1 MKLYE
6 KIYNDIKLK
15 INAREFDGRSL
26 LPTEAE
32 LQKKYGV
39 SRITVKHAYEKLAA
53 ENLVTRIAGK
63 GTVINENRNIS
74 SNKIIGLVLCDF
86 NSSFGMNL
94 IKSMEKEAERLGYSI
109 IIKISKD
116 NHETESR
123 VLAQLKSLNVS
134 GIIIQ
139 NCHGEFTKN
148 LIELSINNFP
158 LVSVDRY
165 AKGLLI
171 PSVTSDNF
179 NACMNVTEYL
189 LNRGHRK
196 ILLASVNPQNTS
208 SLTERIEGF
217 KQAHINYDAALSYD
231 NFVLNLKSPI
241 TKDDNDIRA
250 DVESIKGILDKSE
263 ITAIVAT
270 EQYVS
275 ELCSTAVSEMGK
287 AFPENYE
294 LICFD
299 YEGDSLAESKY
310 TYVLQNEEEMGIAA
324 IRQLISQID
333 DQSAAMRTV
342 IKSKLIFGNS
352 TKNEINA
359 ESE

>member
-15 INAREFDGRSL
+15 INAGEFDGRSL

-179 NACMNVTEYL
+179 NACVNVTEYL

-270 EQYVS
+270 EQYVA

-333 DQSAAMRTV
+333 DQSAAIRTV

>member
-6 KIYNDIKLK
+6 QIYNDIKSK
-15 INAREFDGRSL
+15 IGSGEFDGGSL
-26 LPTEAE
+26 LPTESE
-32 LQKKYGV
+32 LQKEYGV

-53 ENLVTRIAGK
+53 ENLITRIAGK
-63 GTVINENRNIS
+63 GTIINENKNTIA
-74 SNKIIGLVLCDF
+74 NKIIGLVLCDF
-86 NSSFGMNL
+86 NSSFGMKL
-94 IKSMEKEAERLGYSI
+94 IKSIEKEAEKFGYSI
-109 IIKISKD
+109 IIKVSND

-123 VLAQLKSLNVS
+123 VLAELKNLNVS

-179 NACMNVTEYL
+179 NACVNVTEYL
-189 LNRGHRK
+189 LNKGHRK
-196 ILLASVNPQNTS
+196 ILLASVEPHNTS
-208 SLTERIEGF
+208 SLTERVEGF
-217 KQAHINYDAALSYD
+217 KQAHINCDAVLSYD

-241 TKDDNDIRA
+241 TKAERDIRT
-250 DVESIKGILDKSE
+250 DIDNIKTALKKSE

-270 EQYVS
+270 EQYVA
-275 ELCSTAVSEMGK
+275 ELCSVAVCEMGK
-287 AFPENYE
+287 AFPKDYE

-299 YEGDSLAESKY
+299 YEGDSLAKSKY

-324 IRQLISQID
+324 IQQLISQIND
-333 DQSAAMRTV
+333 SSAAMRTV
-342 IKSKLIFGNS
+342 IKSKMIFGNS
-352 TKNEINA
+352 TE
-359 ESE
+359 